1 MLDPWVRRRIDKP
14 LNAAG
19 RWLYGRG
26 VRADRITVLGFGCG
40 LAAAAAVALGA
51 FGWALL
57 LFFLNRLADGLD
69 GAVARAAGPTD
80 RGGFLDIVL
89 DFLVY
94 AALPLGFAAA
104 DPASNA
110 LPAAV
115 LLFTFIGTATSFL
128 AYAVFAAKR
137 GLSTRLRGHKSI
149 YYLGGL
155 TEGTETVAVFALML
169 LLPAWFPWLAYGFAA
184 ACAITAAT
192 RIYAG
197 SVTFTAPPPHGG

>member
-1 MLDPWVRRRIDKP
+1 MLDPWVRRWIDGP
-14 LNAAG
+14 LAALGG
-19 RWLYGRG
+19 RLAAVG
-26 VRADRITVLGFGCG
+26 VRADQLTVLGF
-40 LAAAAAVALGA
+40 AAGLGA
-51 FGWALL
+51 ALAVVVDAFFAALL
-57 LFFLNRLADGLD
+57 LFLLNRLLDGLD
-69 GAVARAAGPTD
+69 GAVARAVGATD

-94 AALPLGFAAA
+94 AALPLGFAMA

-110 LPAAV
+110 LAAAV
-115 LLFTFIGTATSFL
+115 LLFSFVGTATSFL

-155 TEGTETVAVFALML
+155 TEGTETTAVFVLML
-169 LLPAWFPWLAYGFAA
+169 LVPSWFPWLAYGFAL
-184 ACAITAAT
+184 ACLVTAGT

-197 SVTFTAPPPHGG
+197 AVTFAPTRD